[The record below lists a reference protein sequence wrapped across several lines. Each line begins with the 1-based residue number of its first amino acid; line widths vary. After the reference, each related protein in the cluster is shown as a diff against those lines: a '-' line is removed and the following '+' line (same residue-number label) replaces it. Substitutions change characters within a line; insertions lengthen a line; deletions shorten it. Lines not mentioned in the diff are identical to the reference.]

1 MAADDAWCPR
11 GAEDLGVASSVG
23 GLWARNAASRP
34 SSRCVAE
41 YSSAAGAEA
50 GRLSWGEFDAA
61 AWGCGLALAALAPER
76 VALLAHPT
84 AAQYCCAAGAARAG
98 LSACLLNWR
107 QPAAAL
113 SHAVAVA
120 APEALVAS
128 RPFAALAA
136 EASAGNVPVARLGAV
151 ALAQCRNAARASA
164 AVGAGAFAGPDPPPT
179 LAFLPNF
186 HVIGFVLNFVL
197 PAFLGAPCATH
208 AECESSPLSLALLLG
223 AAAALGPATVDTVPA
238 LLEDLAR
245 RPDLAAAARP
255 FVGPAVAYGGAP
267 LAPWAAAKLR
277 AAGVRAFSQYGA
289 TEHGGPLLVGAAG
302 DALGAMR
309 GTGGC
314 DLVLDADG
322 YRSPDVLEGE
332 LQGSKRLVVLGCGYV
347 TPGYLGAPAPS
358 PPFEAERRTGDVF
371 RRVESAGGAAFAYV
385 CRRDDL
391 LVLSS
396 GELANPLPLEAR
408 LAAELPPDVRACV
421 IGQGRTSPVVVV
433 SKRVPRAALARACAA
448 ANRAAESYARVAP
461 DRAVFL
467 DDGEPWPTNA
477 KGVVVRGALEAAAR
491 DRADALDE
499 VHVVGDGDDDDA
511 SSDDAAP
518 GPDLRGAILDE
529 VEALTGH
536 RLGAD
541 APLLGAR
548 GLSSSGV
555 FALSRALGERLGR
568 TVAPARVFDFPSAA
582 ALAGALAG
590 RGAPRAAAAV
600 ERARSA
606 AAAVAAAALS
616 FGGGAGDARAAAA
629 AGAAAPRAPCLA
641 RWAAPPPDAR
651 RLRAAAYGTFF
662 ADASTLFAFDG
673 GAGLGLGPAEARVAD
688 PQTFLVL
695 EAGGQVLEASGA
707 LAGGEKRVG
716 VFTAFMGG
724 DAASLRGPV
733 AVPVGAVNSPYE
745 LSGCGASTVGA
756 RLSYAF
762 ALTGPAAAVDTACSS
777 SLAAARMALQEIR
790 DGACAFAALV
800 APNLM
805 LDGRYPHAGLA
816 IIGMLSARGR
826 CHALDDRADGFL
838 RCEGSAAFAL
848 VPDGDAS
855 STAPP
860 AVLGLGLG
868 HNGHAA
874 SFLAPNGAAQRRCVD
889 AARRD
894 AGPGGAYA
902 SLELHGTGTA
912 LGDPVEIG
920 GLAAA
925 GESGALALSGVKA
938 TLGHAESC
946 AGCAGLGDALLAAAR
961 AAEPPP
967 PRLNPQLAPPP
978 PGLNWHVDAAGATD
992 RNARGGVSS
1001 FGWSGV
1007 LAHAALRPGPV
1018 PAPRAAGAAE
1028 RLRAAVP
1035 CRDWCAQKRRWV
1047 AAQGARGAAPAA
1059 PAAPAAAA
1067 APARRT
1073 AASSPR
1079 SSRWFPEALDA
1090 PDAGLMELGASSLDL
1105 QSIADDL
1112 GQRASADPVRAAAV
1126 FAPGARAPPPFFAL
1140 TDGAASVASG
1150 RVSFALGLRGAC
1162 LTLDTA
1168 CSASLVGLHV
1178 GAFEASSG
1186 SADSALCGGVNAADH
1201 GASRQCAA
1209 AGMISPNGRCHTFD
1223 ARADGYARGDGA
1235 LEALLR
1241 AVAAVVRAVA
1251 AGESKLVLE
1260 AHGTGTALGDPI
1272 EVGAAR
1278 RARAETG
1285 EVRAQSCKCL
1295 FGHGEPAAGL
1305 AGAAALLAGGA
1316 AVAPSAALR
1325 SANAHVA
1332 LAFAFALGAA
1342 PAADAAPAAGSGGR
1356 VSSFGFSGT
1365 IAHAAFAVLGPG
1377 PCARRRRV
1385 GAPARRSGAARPGRS
1400 RPRPPGLLR
1409 ATIRDEAAADVP
1421 EEEAADGGDLLDAMV
1436 AARDHLGVAT
1446 IDADE
1451 PLLAAEGAD
1460 SLALTSLHA
1469 AMQDLASLELP
1480 ATARRPRRPRATAR
1494 AAPVVV
1500 LGAVAAL
1507 PGAVGSLPGLLAL
1520 AARGGDA
1527 ATAAPTARMCYDG
1540 ALAEARGPTAPG
1552 TYGGFLIE
1560 AEVFGDLPASLGLG
1574 AREAAEVDA
1583 KQVDV
1588 LRAAARLE
1596 TGKTADV
1603 AVFVGLVGL
1612 LSEEVYRPPC
1622 CAFGART
1629 TGAYVAVG
1637 AALSVGAGRV
1647 SYGLGLT
1654 GPAVA
1659 LDTACSAGLVAAHL
1673 AGRALGNGDAA
1684 AALVVACS
1692 RLSRAGNDILAAGG
1706 MLSAGG
1712 RCHTLDGR
1720 GDGYLRAE
1728 GTVGAA
1734 LAPEENPAAEL
1745 AASGAKAEGRSAS
1758 LTAPNG
1764 SVQAQLLA
1772 ETWDRLERD
1781 APGFGYELH
1790 GTGTAL
1796 GDPVEVGGGARST
1809 AATTNESPRPRSLKS
1824 NVGHLEAAAG
1834 LAGFAACLRAAAA
1847 DAAGPAAQL
1856 RRVNGHLGA
1865 LLDGETIVAPA
1876 TRRRGAPPLRRRG
1889 RRRGTRPRS
1898 ARPATLSAAVGPSG
1912 AVAGVR
1918 RRAAGADG
1926 ALMEA
1931 GLDSLGL
1938 CDLGEGLQ
1946 AALSTLLPAL
1956 FFDRP
1961 TVDAVEAFLHEGD
1974 DDGDVA
1980 AAAPP
1985 AAAADGADDAV
1996 AAPSLSF
2003 LIPFAVRS
2011 FAALRNLSLGA
2022 RVASQTIP
2030 ASRWERMPG
2039 AAQYGALVGDDVAL
2053 HAADFGISPLAA
2065 ARDDP
2070 QQVHILQC
2078 CYGALAACAQ
2088 SRAALAGTAVGVFAG
2103 AAAASWRDDDPTW
2116 SPVTYA
2122 PDPLGVVLCVAAGR
2136 ASFLLGL
2143 HGPCVALD
2151 TACASSLVCGHLAAG
2166 SVAARESE
2174 GLAVAA
2180 GALVHREYVLNLVS
2194 AAGMVSR
2201 LGRCHTWDARADGYA
2216 RAEGCVAL
2224 SVSEAAPASRPWRA
2238 ALAAGPPA
2246 WASSGVRCDGASA
2259 SLTAPNGTAQ
2269 RALLRVVTSSLP
2281 AALRADVQ
2289 CESHGTGTALG
2300 DPMEL
2305 GAVAAALRDA
2315 DSVMVASLKA
2325 HVGHLEAAAGGGGV
2339 AHALACSVARANP
2352 QLRRVNAHLGPVVS
2366 GAGARAPAGLTPM
2379 PGAPFPR
2386 RVSSFGFGGTIARA
2400 VVGGASPGAASA
2412 SALRAGTAAFAP
2424 LRKTHWRAAQG
2435 VFRAGGAARDALA
2448 AAMAAKPPAGPASAT
2463 TATFASPRAA
2473 VAGALEALGLPRDA
2487 AMADV
2492 DSLGVTALAS
2502 AVNDACGVSIG
2513 VGDFIAL
2520 ESSAEVIAMVAAAV
2534 EDRGDVVE
2542 ALGDAAA
2549 PGGLWRPE
2557 GYDLVVRGRPARAR
2571 DGGRRER
2578 WSSSTTSAGNQRRRR
2593 GRGARGAYAAAAGRR
2608 SAGGRPPSSS
2618 AAAPARGSRRASPR
2632 RSTRSRS
2639 CSSTR
2644 RGGAGTDPGRS
2655 DAVDRGRLVGRGS
2668 AGEFAAAFYGGYAAA
2683 KFGAGALDDA
2693 AAPGATVAD
2702 ARRRLRRRRA
2712 REDLDALREFAFH
2725 YAPEPWGDGPAR
2737 GVEVRTP
2744 AVARSL
2750 GRALRSGRGRARR
2763 FARSAAPR
2771 AAGGRRYPFEMI
2783 LVEPVPPYQRTRA
2796 PDETLLEHAA
2806 RFGDKCLCAEMF
2818 PALFGTG
2825 DVTLDLGGRVAR
2837 RELRTQDALWA
2848 FLCGAVGLDGR
2859 FAGDFEK
2866 MTEFIFNLRLEPP
2879 RAALDRDVH
2888 YFLIEPDGWKHYDF
2902 FYWGYKGDLVEPW
2915 KDFVAPGREF
2925 TVHRGVE
2932 GNHFQAFD
2940 TDANMDVIKA
2950 VVQPLLDGLD
2960 RRPAA
2965 DAAVENE

>member
-1 MAADDAWCPR
+1 M
-11 GAEDLGVASSVG
+11 V
-23 GLWARNAASRP
+23 
-34 SSRCVAE
+34 
-41 YSSAAGAEA
+41 SAQAEA
-50 GRLSWGEFDAA
+50 RALHPSQASALRAFAE
-61 AWGCGLALAALAPER
+61 ALAASGP
-76 VALLAHPT
+76 
-84 AAQYCCAAGAARAG
+84 AGDR
-98 LSACLLNWR
+98 
-107 QPAAAL
+107 
-113 SHAVAVA
+113 VAVA
-120 APEALVAS
+120 L
-128 RPFAALAA
+128 
-136 EASAGNVPVARLGAV
+136 
-151 ALAQCRNAARASA
+151 
-164 AVGAGAFAGPDPPPT
+164 
-179 LAFLPNF
+179 
-186 HVIGFVLNFVL
+186 
-197 PAFLGAPCATH
+197 
-208 AECESSPLSLALLLG
+208 
-223 AAAALGPATVDTVPA
+223 
-238 LLEDLAR
+238 
-245 RPDLAAAARP
+245 
-255 FVGPAVAYGGAP
+255 
-267 LAPWAAAKLR
+267 
-277 AAGVRAFSQYGA
+277 GVRA
-289 TEHGGPLLVGAAG
+289 
-302 DALGAMR
+302 
-309 GTGGC
+309 
-314 DLVLDADG
+314 
-322 YRSPDVLEGE
+322 VLE
-332 LQGSKRLVVLGCGYV
+332 
-347 TPGYLGAPAPS
+347 
-358 PPFEAERRTGDVF
+358 
-371 RRVESAGGAAFAYV
+371 
-385 CRRDDL
+385 
-391 LVLSS
+391 
-396 GELANPLPLEAR
+396 
-408 LAAELPPDVRACV
+408 
-421 IGQGRTSPVVVV
+421 
-433 SKRVPRAALARACAA
+433 
-448 ANRAAESYARVAP
+448 
-461 DRAVFL
+461 
-467 DDGEPWPTNA
+467 
-477 KGVVVRGALEAAAR
+477 
-491 DRADALDE
+491 
-499 VHVVGDGDDDDA
+499 
-511 SSDDAAP
+511 
-518 GPDLRGAILDE
+518 
-529 VEALTGH
+529 
-536 RLGAD
+536 
-541 APLLGAR
+541 
-548 GLSSSGV
+548 
-555 FALSRALGERLGR
+555 
-568 TVAPARVFDFPSAA
+568 
-582 ALAGALAG
+582 
-590 RGAPRAAAAV
+590 
-600 ERARSA
+600 
-606 AAAVAAAALS
+606 
-616 FGGGAGDARAAAA
+616 
-629 AGAAAPRAPCLA
+629 
-641 RWAAPPPDAR
+641 
-651 RLRAAAYGTFF
+651 
-662 ADASTLFAFDG
+662 
-673 GAGLGLGPAEARVAD
+673 
-688 PQTFLVL
+688 
-695 EAGGQVLEASGA
+695 
-707 LAGGEKRVG
+707 
-716 VFTAFMGG
+716 
-724 DAASLRGPV
+724 
-733 AVPVGAVNSPYE
+733 
-745 LSGCGASTVGA
+745 
-756 RLSYAF
+756 
-762 ALTGPAAAVDTACSS
+762 
-777 SLAAARMALQEIR
+777 
-790 DGACAFAALV
+790 
-800 APNLM
+800 
-805 LDGRYPHAGLA
+805 
-816 IIGMLSARGR
+816 
-826 CHALDDRADGFL
+826 
-838 RCEGSAAFAL
+838 
-848 VPDGDAS
+848 
-855 STAPP
+855 
-860 AVLGLGLG
+860 
-868 HNGHAA
+868 
-874 SFLAPNGAAQRRCVD
+874 
-889 AARRD
+889 
-894 AGPGGAYA
+894 
-902 SLELHGTGTA
+902 
-912 LGDPVEIG
+912 
-920 GLAAA
+920 
-925 GESGALALSGVKA
+925 
-938 TLGHAESC
+938 
-946 AGCAGLGDALLAAAR
+946 
-961 AAEPPP
+961 
-967 PRLNPQLAPPP
+967 
-978 PGLNWHVDAAGATD
+978 
-992 RNARGGVSS
+992 
-1001 FGWSGV
+1001 
-1007 LAHAALRPGPV
+1007 
-1018 PAPRAAGAAE
+1018 
-1028 RLRAAVP
+1028 
-1035 CRDWCAQKRRWV
+1035 
-1047 AAQGARGAAPAA
+1047 
-1059 PAAPAAAA
+1059 
-1067 APARRT
+1067 
-1073 AASSPR
+1073 
-1079 SSRWFPEALDA
+1079 
-1090 PDAGLMELGASSLDL
+1090 
-1105 QSIADDL
+1105 
-1112 GQRASADPVRAAAV
+1112 PVRAAAV
-1126 FAPGARAPPPFFAL
+1126 FAPGARAPPPFFRL

-1150 RVSFALGLRGAC
+1150 RVSFVLGLRGSC

-1186 SADSALCGGVNAADH
+1186 SAESALCGGVNVADH

-1235 LEALLR
+1235 LVVAVGGAPERAALAGAAARADGRSASLTAPSGVAQEALLR

-1251 AGESKLVLE
+1251 AGESTLVLE
-1260 AHGTGTALGDPI
+1260 AHGTGTALGDPV

-1278 RARAETG
+1278 RALAEAG
-1285 EVRAQSCKCL
+1285 EVRARSCKCL

-1332 LAFAFALGAA
+1332 LAFARALGPTPAAEAA
-1342 PAADAAPAAGSGGR
+1342 PAAARGGR

-1365 IAHAAFAVLGPG
+1365 IAHAAFVVLGPG
-1377 PCARRRRV
+1377 AARASTATSASAHRRV
-1385 GAPARRSGAARPGRS
+1385 APEPSPLARSFAASARAG
-1400 RPRPPGLLR
+1400 PGLLR
-1409 ATIRDEAAADVP
+1409 ATIRDEAAADAP
-1421 EEEAADGGDLLDAMV
+1421 EEEEEAADGENLLDAMV
-1436 AARDHLGVAT
+1436 AATRDHLGVAT

-1480 ATARRPRRPRATAR
+1480 ATVFFDLPSLRLVAASVADARGGRPEARRPRRPRAAPAR
-1494 AAPVVV
+1494 AAPLVV

-1527 ATAAPTARMCYDG
+1527 ATAAPTARACYDG

-1588 LRAAARLE
+1588 LRAAARLDA
-1596 TGKTADV
+1596 GKTADV

-1612 LSEEVYRPPC
+1612 LSEEVYRPPR

-1734 LAPEENPAAEL
+1734 LAPQENATAEL

-1796 GDPVEVGGGARST
+1796 GDPVEVGGGARALRGRHDDAL
-1809 AATTNESPRPRSLKS
+1809 AAAARSLKS

-1834 LAGFAACLRAAAA
+1834 LAGFAACLCAATV

-1876 TRRRGAPPLRRRG
+1876 TSAAAAAGGGGDARVSSFGFSGTIAHGAARVRRRDVVRAAAAAASRYATGRAGAAARERAALLATLKRVQAAPRGGAAPAPRAAPRDAGEAPKRAAGDAAAAVGAFRALVADAFGGAPP
-1889 RRRGTRPRS
+1889 
-1898 ARPATLSAAVGPSG
+1898 ARTEP
-1912 AVAGVR
+1912 
-1918 RRAAGADG
+1918 
-1926 ALMEA
+1926 LMEA

-1946 AALSTLLPAL
+1946 AALSTLLPATL

-1961 TVDAVEAFLHEGD
+1961 TIDAVEAFLREGD
-1974 DDGDVA
+1974 DDGDV

-2003 LIPFAVRS
+2003 LVPFAVRS
-2011 FAALRNLSLGA
+2011 FAALRSLSLGA

-2030 ASRWERMPG
+2030 ASRWERMAG
-2039 AAQYGALVGDDVAL
+2039 AAQYGAMVGDDVAL

-2070 QQVHILQC
+2070 QQVHVLQC
-2078 CYGALAACAQ
+2078 CYGALAACAR

-2116 SPVTYA
+2116 SPVAYA

-2224 SVSEAAPASRPWRA
+2224 AVSEAAPASRPWRA

-2246 WASSGVRCDGASA
+2246 WAGSGVRCDGASA

-2269 RALLRVVTSSLP
+2269 RALLRVVTASLP
-2281 AALRADVQ
+2281 AALRGDVQ

-2315 DSVMVASLKA
+2315 ESVMVASLKA

-2366 GAGARAPAGLTPM
+2366 GAGAPRAPAGLTPM

-2386 RVSSFGFGGTIARA
+2386 RVSSFGFGGTIAHGA
-2400 VVGGASPGAASA
+2400 VVGGRAEPGGAASA

-2448 AAMAAKPPAGPASAT
+2448 AAMAARPPAGPTSAT
-2463 TATFASPRAA
+2463 AATFASPGAA

-2502 AVNDACGVSIG
+2502 AVNDACGVSID

-2549 PGGLWRPE
+2549 ATGLWRPE
-2557 GYDLVVRGRPARAR
+2557 GYDLVVRGCVETNHWF
-2571 DGGRRER
+2571 G
-2578 WSSSTTSAGNQRRRR
+2578 WS
-2593 GRGARGAYAAAAGRR
+2593 
-2608 SAGGRPPSSS
+2608 
-2618 AAAPARGSRRASPR
+2618 
-2632 RSTRSRS
+2632 
-2639 CSSTR
+2639 
-2644 RGGAGTDPGRS
+2644 
-2655 DAVDRGRLVGRGS
+2655 
-2668 AGEFAAAFYGGYAAA
+2668 
-2683 KFGAGALDDA
+2683 
-2693 AAPGATVAD
+2693 
-2702 ARRRLRRRRA
+2702 
-2712 REDLDALREFAFH
+2712 
-2725 YAPEPWGDGPAR
+2725 
-2737 GVEVRTP
+2737 
-2744 AVARSL
+2744 
-2750 GRALRSGRGRARR
+2750 
-2763 FARSAAPR
+2763 
-2771 AAGGRRYPFEMI
+2771 
-2783 LVEPVPPYQRTRA
+2783 
-2796 PDETLLEHAA
+2796 
-2806 RFGDKCLCAEMF
+2806 
-2818 PALFGTG
+2818 
-2825 DVTLDLGGRVAR
+2825 
-2837 RELRTQDALWA
+2837 
-2848 FLCGAVGLDGR
+2848 
-2859 FAGDFEK
+2859 
-2866 MTEFIFNLRLEPP
+2866 
-2879 RAALDRDVH
+2879 
-2888 YFLIEPDGWKHYDF
+2888 
-2902 FYWGYKGDLVEPW
+2902 
-2915 KDFVAPGREF
+2915 
-2925 TVHRGVE
+2925 
-2932 GNHFQAFD
+2932 
-2940 TDANMDVIKA
+2940 
-2950 VVQPLLDGLD
+2950 
-2960 RRPAA
+2960 
-2965 DAAVENE
+2965 